1 MEDNNYGTGS
11 GNYSSGQ
18 ESSNGGSYQQPGG
31 YNNYQQAG
39 GYNNYQQPGNYNNNY
54 QDPDE
59 VPMTTL
65 EWLLTIFLSTIPCV
79 GLVLLIVWAVSSSG
93 NVNRRNY
100 ARALLVIE
108 IVYTVLIFI
117 LYLTVFAAAFSYV
130 RSGGTLAMLFL

>member
-18 ESSNGGSYQQPGG
+18 EPYNGGSYQQS
-31 YNNYQQAG
+31 G

-65 EWLLTIFLSTIPCV
+65 EWLLTIFLSSIPCV

-100 ARALLVIE
+100 ARAFLVIE
-108 IVYTVLIFI
+108 IVYAVLIVI
-117 LYLTVFAAAFSYV
+117 LYATVFAAAFSYV